1 MKRTLLTAAISLF
14 IIAIFATVGFGH
26 IISVEGQAYFKIP
39 WHADEDEDF
48 SFENPFVVTRFV
60 QDPDGNELYVGP
72 EESQAV
78 SAYLTQDD
86 FDVYQVIVGPDD
98 IPQIGPP
105 LIISASALPPACQQ
119 TRKNYPVTALLG
131 PLYAGIPA
139 PTPDLD
145 IPFEVPPGYGIIIA
159 ANPEVG
165 KKEQRPIFDIDSAD
179 PELALGLSY
188 FLPLGL
194 TQECLLYAPFTCD
207 YSNTISQPIFVP
219 GSYYIVM
226 WDPDGKQ
233 QDYTANIGFLEEVSE
248 VIDQS
253 EMQEIVKDN
262 ALLHRPCKDPYPWAK

>member
-1 MKRTLLTAAISLF
+1 M
-14 IIAIFATVGFGH
+14 
-26 IISVEGQAYFKIP
+26 
-39 WHADEDEDF
+39 
-48 SFENPFVVTRFV
+48 VTRYV
-60 QDPDGNELYVGP
+60 QDPNGANLYVGP

-78 SAYLTQDD
+78 SAYLTKND
-86 FDVYQVIVGPDD
+86 FDVYQVNVTPMD
-98 IPQIGPP
+98 IPEFGPP

-119 TRKNYPVTALLG
+119 TRKNYPFTALLG
-131 PLYAGIPA
+131 PIFAGFPEPA
-139 PTPDLD
+139 PDLD
-145 IPFEVPPGYGIIIA
+145 VPFQIPPGYGIIIA

-194 TQECLLYAPFTCD
+194 TQDCLLYQPWLCNFE
-207 YSNTISQPIFVP
+207 NTISQPIFVP
-219 GSYYIVM
+219 GVYYIVI
-226 WDPDGKQ
+226 WDPKGKK

-262 ALLHRPCKDPYPWAK
+262 ALLHRPCRDPYPWAK